1 LGKDYVV
8 PAPIAAS
15 SIPVAQTIRIQSI
28 SDGTALKFEPTKFN
42 GVTLNKGEVL
52 ELPNVAVDVR
62 ITSTT
67 PFAVTQYMNGR
78 GDVAKASPD
87 GQNVG
92 GPNQLSVPPTGQF
105 RTDYSFIASPN
116 YDTNYVSIVAPTGTN
131 VTVDTLPITSQKF
144 SAVGATGMSV
154 ARHPLTKNDRV
165 HVLHADKPVGIFVF
179 GYNPFSSYMY
189 AGGFDLKRNSAVVR

>member
-1 LGKDYVV
+1 V
-8 PAPIAAS
+8 PALIAAS
-15 SIPVAQTIRIQSI
+15 SLPIAHTIRIQAI
-28 SDGTALKFEPTKFN
+28 SDGTALTFEPTKFN
-42 GVTLNKGEVL
+42 AVTLNRGEVL
-52 ELPNVAVDVR
+52 ELPSVTVDVR

-78 GDVAKASPD
+78 GDVAKAAPD

-105 RTDYSFIASPN
+105 RTDYSFIASPL
-116 YDTNYVSIVAPTGTN
+116 YDTNFVSIVAPTGTG
-131 VTVDTLPITSQKF
+131 VTLDSQPISPERF

-154 ARHPLTKNDRV
+154 TRHPLSNNDHV

-179 GYNPFSSYMY
+179 GYDPFSSYMY
-189 AGGFDLKRNSAVVR
+189 SGGFDLKRGGAVVR